1 MDIEGTGGSTN
12 GGATSSGRGSKSGT
26 LIASIS
32 LVISRGVAGLSINPG
47 RVAEGISARLIT
59 TLAGPVEPPSVEV
72 IGSVP
77 S

>member
-1 MDIEGTGGSTN
+1 MSIDGTGGSAN
-12 GGATSSGRGSKSGT
+12 GGVVSSGRGSKSGT
-26 LIASIS
+26 LKTST
-32 LVISRGVAGLSINPG
+32 LVIFTFGSAGLSINPG

-59 TLAGPVEPPSVEV
+59 TLADPVEPPSVEV